1 VSYDS
6 LYFAFFLAAVWVLF
20 DLLPW
25 RGAILLLASI
35 VFYAAAG
42 PRDSAIAAAVIL
54 ANYGFQFA
62 IVRERRWLSV
72 ALAANFGCLA
82 YFKYRV
88 FLAGAAGSELFGGAI
103 VIPLGIS
110 FYVFQ
115 LSAFMIDISR
125 GRALPFA
132 SLPRFALFK
141 LFFGQLV
148 AGPIMRWREFGP
160 QVNALFD
167 RKPSRPG
174 RRLIGLG
181 LALCLLGLAKKLLLA
196 DSIAPFADTIFRE
209 GPQNAAAAWLGAWLF
224 AFQIYFDFSGYS
236 DIALGLGH
244 IFGLRLARNFDTPF
258 CAASIQALWQRW
270 HMTLTRF
277 LRDYVFVPLADMR
290 LPGRRHRMVQH
301 FGAMV
306 LTMTLCGLWHGAGWN
321 FVVWGALQGVGMV
334 GEALWQRNLP
344 TPPAWAGW
352 ALTFMFFLVTLVF
365 FRADDVGSALSYLG
379 TIAGTGGS
387 GAAGVPADGFGGLA
401 VAAACAAL
409 IALHRGEAA
418 LFTRRAT
425 RLVLRADGL
434 FLRAL
439 LAGLALWLL
448 ILPKAQENPFIYFRF

>member
-6 LYFAFFLAAVWVLF
+6 LYFVLFLAVVWAAF

-25 RGAILLLASI
+25 RGAVLLIASI

-42 PRDSAIAAAVIL
+42 VRDSVLAAAIIL
-54 ANYGFQFA
+54 VNYGFQFA
-62 IVRERRWLSV
+62 IMRDRRWLYP
-72 ALAANFGCLA
+72 ALIMDFGCLA

-88 FLAGAAGSELFGGAI
+88 FLVAVAGSDFFTGEI
-103 VIPLGIS
+103 VIPLGVS

-115 LSAFMIDISR
+115 LSAFLIDISR
-125 GRALPFA
+125 GRAQPFV

-160 QVNALFD
+160 QVNRLFD
-167 RKPSRPG
+167 GKRPMRR

-181 LALCLLGLAKKLLLA
+181 LGLCLLGLAKKLLLA
-196 DSIAPFADTIFRE
+196 DSIAPFVDTIFRD

-244 IFGLRLARNFDTPF
+244 IFGIQLARNFDTPF
-258 CAASIQALWQRW
+258 RATSIQEFWQRW

-277 LRDYVFVPLADMR
+277 LRDYVFLPLADMR
-290 LPGRRHRMVQH
+290 LLGRRYRIVQH

-321 FVVWGALQGVGMV
+321 FIVWGTLQGLGMV
-334 GEALWQRNLP
+334 GSTAWQRNLP
-344 TPPAWAGW
+344 PLPAWISW
-352 ALTFMFFLVTLVF
+352 ALTFVFFLLTLVF
-365 FRADDVGSALSYLG
+365 FRADNVGSAVAYLG
-379 TIAGTGGS
+379 TIVGAGGS
-387 GAAGVPADGFGGLA
+387 GAAGVPHDGGGGLWIIAGCLSLLA
-401 VAAACAAL
+401 V
-409 IALHRGEAA
+409 HWWEGQ
-418 LFTRRAT
+418 LFTRRAV
-425 RLVLRADGL
+425 RLLLRSDGL

-439 LAGLALWLL
+439 FAGIAVWLL
-448 ILPKAQENPFIYFRF
+448 ILPKAQDNPFIYFRF